1 MRIGGWKLEVGSWRL
16 EAGGW
21 INLAIRFRF
30 LGLVVFIQFLTSNF
44 PLKAQTSNLKVDQPL
59 HQYLLLAAENNPAL
73 KAHFNEYLA
82 ALEKVTQEGSL
93 PDPQLTFG
101 YFIQPVETRVGAQRA
116 MASFSQ
122 MFPWFGTLDAQQR
135 VAAERAKVRLQA
147 FEEAKLALFR
157 EIKIT
162 YNELYYLQ
170 LALRLTEENLALLES
185 FKRLAEVYFESGKS
199 GFSAVLQVQLEEEE
213 LRSRLQYLQDSRAPL
228 VREFEQLLNTNL
240 QEPLELPDSLWEEQ
254 LALEKEVLFDSILA
268 GNPRL
273 EQLTYE
279 AKAFE
284 EQQQVAKKMG
294 MPGFTVGMSYTN
306 VAERTDME
314 MPDNG
319 KDVFMFPQV
328 GIRLPIYRKKYKA
341 MQKEAMLQQEAA
353 VLRQENVENEL
364 LTELEQLYRDYLD
377 AQRKVA
383 LYERLATI
391 AKQSLDLLQTELT
404 TGRTDFFEIIRVERQ
419 LLNYRLELERARTE
433 KNNNVYRIHYLMG
446 K

>member
-1 MRIGGWKLEVGSWRL
+1 MFKMKYKISYFCL
-16 EAGGW
+16 
-21 INLAIRFRF
+21 F
-30 LGLVVFIQFLTSNF
+30 LSISSCFLF
-44 PLKAQTSNLKVDQPL
+44 QGAYAQNNQPL
-59 HQYLLLAAENNPAL
+59 DQYLLLAAENNPAL
-73 KAHFNEYLA
+73 KSRFNEYLA
-82 ALEKVTQEGSL
+82 ALEKVTQEGVL

-101 YFIQPVETRVGAQRA
+101 YFIQPIETRVGAQRA

-122 MFPWFGTLDAQQR
+122 MFPWFGTLSAQQS
-135 VAAERAKVRLQA
+135 VAAERAKVKLQA
-147 FEEAKLALFR
+147 FEEAKLALFK

-185 FKRLAEVYFESGKS
+185 FKRLAEVSFESGKS
-199 GFSAVLQVQLEEEE
+199 GFSAVLQVQMEEEE
-213 LRSRLQYLQDSRAPL
+213 LRSRLAYLQDSRAPL
-228 VREFEQLLNTNL
+228 VREFEQLLNTDL
-240 QEPLELPDSLWEEQ
+240 QEPLQLPDSLWEEE
-254 LALEKEVLFDSILA
+254 LLLEKEVLFDSILA

-284 EQQQVAKKMG
+284 EQQQLAEKMG
-294 MPGFTVGMSYTN
+294 MPGFTIGISYTN

-319 KDVFMFPQV
+319 KDVLMFPQV

-341 MQKEAMLQQEAA
+341 MQKEAVLQQEAA
-353 VLRQENVENEL
+353 VFRQENVENEL

-383 LYERLATI
+383 LYERLSTI

-404 TGRTDFFEIIRVERQ
+404 TGKTDFFEIIRVERQ
-419 LLNYRLELERARTE
+419 LLNYRLELEKARTE